1 MEIKIKNG
9 MLEGLVIDEQFS
21 SRGSAGTDRTVKVC
35 WDFTGLD
42 MHDLKTLIWGNFK
55 VVVQRTTLSKM
66 TDQQI
71 RDLNGK
77 TLFAKDYMKANAG
90 GQTAAL
96 KAQVAEQEAR
106 LKEIAKTFM
115 NIALSEA
122 TAELGPGASNE
133 AVQNVTMR
141 IFNEKYAALVK

>member
-1 MEIKIKNG
+1 MKPNIVVFSTPTCSWCRKI
-9 MLEGLVIDEQFS
+9 
-21 SRGSAGTDRTVKVC
+21 
-35 WDFTGLD
+35 
-42 MHDLKTLIWGNFK
+42 
-55 VVVQRTTLSKM
+55 
-66 TDQQI
+66 
-71 RDLNGK
+71 
-77 TLFAKDYMKANAG
+77 KDYMKANAG

-133 AVQNVTMR
+133 AIQNKTMA